1 VPFLGPLAGLA
12 LAAIWAPGLVD
23 LGRIWWTDP
32 YAGHGMFVPLL
43 SALFVW
49 RGREELRAAAGPGQ
63 PAGLLV
69 VVAGL
74 GLMALGRWVGSP
86 LVQGASVVAAAAG
99 FGLWRLGA
107 RWLRAAA
114 FPIAFLVFMAPLPRA
129 VVGAVTADLQAF
141 AAGFA
146 GLALEALDIP
156 FYLDGTRMELSTIRL
171 EVAEVCNGLRFLTG
185 LVVMTTAF
193 AWVTQRTLPRGLVL
207 VGAAV
212 PVAIV
217 ANAIRVAAVVAAVHY
232 IGPEAAS
239 GTIHNWIGKGVWG
252 LTLLP
257 LGVLG
262 LVLRGGAEA
271 RPRRLGALSPSAGKP
286 GRT

>member
-1 VPFLGPLAGLA
+1 MPFAGLLAALA
-12 LAAIWAPGLVD
+12 LAAIYAPVFAD

-43 SALFVW
+43 SAYFLW
-49 RGREELRAAAGPGQ
+49 QERDELGAAAGPGQ
-63 PAGLLV
+63 SSGILV
-69 VVAGL
+69 ILAGL
-74 GLMALGRWVGSP
+74 GLMVFGRWVDSP
-86 LVQGASVVAAAAG
+86 LLQGASVVAAAG
-99 FGLWRLGA
+99 GLGLWRCGA

-129 VVGAVTADLQAF
+129 VVGAVTLDLQLF
-141 AAGFA
+141 ATGFA
-146 GLALEALDIP
+146 GLALDALAIP
-156 FYLDGTRMELSTIRL
+156 FYLDGTRIDLSRVSL

-185 LVVMTTAF
+185 VVVMTIAF

-207 VGAAV
+207 VGAAI
-212 PVAIV
+212 PVAIL

-257 LGVLG
+257 IGILG
-262 LVLRGGAEA
+262 LVLRRGTVRKRDDKERAMTESEGV
-271 RPRRLGALSPSAGKP
+271 R
-286 GRT
+286 